1 MYITRVLLLG
11 IVQGLT
17 EFLPV
22 SSSGHLILLQNYLGF
37 REPTVFFDV
46 LLHVGTLAA
55 IVVFFRKELFLI
67 ILSLVKFKTKDKKFL
82 FYRQITLAL
91 ILGTI
96 PTVFLGL
103 IFYRMKEF
111 FIQGTFIIAIM
122 LLFTGVFLW
131 VGEKFSTSNP
141 QEKQKVSIKDAL
153 IIGLMQGVSLIPG
166 VSRSGITISSGLMR
180 GLGRKLSFKYSF
192 FLFLPAVIGA
202 LILEVREVK
211 TVPPQL
217 ILPYVIGPLVA
228 FIIGL
233 GALKVLKKILME
245 KKLAIF
251 SWYCWILG
259 GGILLWETVKLI
271 K

>member
-1 MYITRVLLLG
+1 MYITRALLLG

-22 SSSGHLILLQNYLGF
+22 SSSGHLVLLQNYLGF
-37 REPTVFFDV
+37 KEPAVFFNI

-55 IVVFFRKELFLI
+55 VIVFFRKELSLI
-67 ILSLVKFKTKDKKFL
+67 MLSLVKFKTKDKRVL

-96 PTVFLGL
+96 PTVLLGL
-103 IFYRMKEF
+103 IFYKMKDF
-111 FIQGTFIIAIM
+111 FIQGTFITAIM
-122 LLFTGVFLW
+122 LLFTGVFLQ
-131 VGEKFSTSNP
+131 VGEKFSTSKS
-141 QEKQKVSIKDAL
+141 QKKQKISIKDAL
-153 IIGLMQGVSLIPG
+153 IIGLMQGISLIPG
-166 VSRSGITISSGLMR
+166 ISRSGITISSGLMR
-180 GLGRKLSFKYSF
+180 GLKRKLSFQYSF
-192 FLFLPAVIGA
+192 FLFLPTVIGA

-211 TVPPQL
+211 TIPTQFF
-217 ILPYVIGPLVA
+217 LPYLIGTLAA

-233 GALKVLKKILME
+233 GALKALKKILMG
-245 KKLAIF
+245 KKLTIF